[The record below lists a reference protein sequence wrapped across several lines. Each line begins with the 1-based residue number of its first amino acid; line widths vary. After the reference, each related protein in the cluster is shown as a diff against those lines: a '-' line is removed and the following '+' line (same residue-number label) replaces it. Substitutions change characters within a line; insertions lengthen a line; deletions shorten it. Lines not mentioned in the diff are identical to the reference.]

1 MKKKI
6 IDLEKGDVI
15 YHISMDESELD
26 EKGGTCLKRL
36 TVENVI
42 KSVSINSISVRASGN
57 SFFTTDPENTVY
69 VKRNNY
75 QDEIDLSFDIYATTK
90 EEAVEQAQKLVTER
104 LRTLTLIRKRI
115 GESETGLMIAD
126 ASLEVVDI
134 EEEPSLE
141 EFASMALG

>member
-36 TVENVI
+36 TVENVV
-42 KSVSINSISVRASGN
+42 KSFSINSVSVRTNGN
-57 SFFTTDPENTVY
+57 NFFTTDPENTVY
-69 VKRNNY
+69 VKRIDY
-75 QDEIDLSFDIYATTK
+75 QDEINLSFEIYATTK

-104 LRTLTLIRKRI
+104 LRTLTLIKKRI
-115 GESETGLMIAD
+115 GESETGLMVAD
-126 ASLEVVDI
+126 ASLEIVDI

-141 EFASMALG
+141 EFASMALC

>member
-75 QDEIDLSFDIYATTK
+75 QNEIDLSFDIYATTK